1 MSHQKDTDYLAL
13 SARLHAMEN
22 RLLTR
27 ERMERMI
34 EAKTPAD
41 AARVL
46 TECGYRELP
55 QVTAATVEELLGD
68 AWSHVF
74 DDLTAAAPD
83 PSLLDVFRVKPD
95 YHNAKVLVK
104 AAVTG
109 ADPAPLLT
117 GGGRYD
123 PKALLDGFRRDDLRF
138 TGETY
143 RTAVSRAVESL
154 AATGD
159 PQTCDFI
166 LDRACYGEMSA
177 AAARTGIP
185 FVKEYVAMLIDVVN
199 LRTVVRASRLGRGE
213 SFLNQV
219 LLPGGTVEASTLA
232 RTRAE
237 DLPQLFPYGPL
248 TEAAQLGAAVAAPGS
263 GSLTAFERACDNGM
277 TAFAARARRVPF
289 GPETVI
295 GHLYA
300 RELELGAIRIILTGR
315 LAGLDGDTIRERLR
329 DCYA

>member
-1 MSHQKDTDYLAL
+1 MSHQKDIDYAAL

-34 EAKTPAD
+34 EAKDAAD

-46 TECGYRELP
+46 VECGYCEVP
-55 QVTAATVEELLGD
+55 QVTASAVEELLGD

-74 DDLTAAAPD
+74 ADLGSAVPQ
-83 PSLLDVFRVKPD
+83 PELLNIFRVKPD

-117 GGGRYD
+117 EGGRYD
-123 PKALLDGFRRDDLRF
+123 VDALLDGFRRDDLHF
-138 TGETY
+138 CSGEF
-143 RTAVSRAVESL
+143 RAAVSRAVESL

-159 PQTCDFI
+159 PQLCDFI
-166 LDRACYGEMSA
+166 LDRACYGEMTA
-177 AAARTGIP
+177 AAERSGVP
-185 FVKEYVAMLIDVVN
+185 FAKKYVATLIDVAN
-199 LRTVVRASRLGRGE
+199 LRTVVRASRLRRGE
-213 SFLNQV
+213 SFLAQV
-219 LLPGGTVEASTLA
+219 LLPGGSVDTATLA
-232 RTRAE
+232 RARGE
-237 DLPQLFPYGPL
+237 ELPQIFPFGPL
-248 TEAAQLGAAVAAPGS
+248 AEAAVLGAAVSAPGS
-263 GSLTAFERACDNGM
+263 GSLTAFERACDDGV
-277 TAFAARARRVPF
+277 TALASEARRVPF

-295 GHLYA
+295 GHLHA

-329 DCYA
+329 ESYA